1 MWESGQLPDQ
11 YLYQILHYLVVMND
25 LRGVILNAHLKYYK
39 RNDKGEYELDHA
51 SDVPYTIYREEFE
64 HSIAY
69 LENKETDFYEKHVK
83 VKNRPALVIK
93 FEERRKNGNKNIR
106 IRNNCRPRERSLSS

>member
-1 MWESGQLPDQ
+1 
-11 YLYQILHYLVVMND
+11 MND
-25 LRGVILNAHLKYYK
+25 LRGVILNAHIKYYK
-39 RNDKGEYELDHA
+39 RNDKGEYEFDHA

-83 VKNRPALVIK
+83 VKNRPAVVIK
-93 FEERRKNGNKNIR
+93 F
-106 IRNNCRPRERSLSS
+106 